1 LVDGQIVVVYAEQS
15 RKGDLDLAAH
25 VVDTQTGDTSTVEIS
40 DERIA
45 EAADVAAAEAFS
57 TRVDQEIAIE
67 LATAAGAAVSHI
79 NGLPIT
85 TAEPVDV
92 GAGWIQLRDDGWLT
106 VSPDAGYAGPIAFNY
121 TIGGVSNEPEV
132 TSHVTVNVAKD
143 APSAF
148 ALSNRTAGLAEDVS
162 TTADIKL
169 AEIDISDADVST
181 ENLSLAGLDADL
193 FKIMGNTLYLKA
205 GVDLDF
211 DTNPKLSVEIQANRP
226 ATQSQAVNFTLDVED
241 ANGPAALDDYLTVDT
256 FVFAPGFGETGNT
269 DDGARE
275 VIDMSSSAYA
285 TFQEL
290 LDSGALMQ
298 SGEDVVITF
307 DPTDPDHSDRVTLR
321 GIELSVLTS
330 ADFKF

>member
-1 LVDGQIVVVYAEQS
+1 MARLSLSTPS
-15 RKGDLDLAAH
+15 RGRRGDLDLAAH
-25 VVDTQTGDTSTVEIS
+25 VVDTQTGDTSTVEMS
-40 DERIA
+40 HQLVA
-45 EAADVAAAEAFS
+45 AAADVAAAAEAFS
-57 TRVDQEIAIE
+57 TGVDQEIAID

-106 VSPDAGYAGPIAFNY
+106 VSPDAGYAGPIAFDY
-121 TIGGVSNEPEV
+121 TIGGASSRPDV

-143 APSAF
+143 APSAL
-148 ALSNRTAGLAEDVS
+148 ALSNQTAGLAEDVS
-162 TTADIKL
+162 TAADIKL
-169 AEIDISDADVST
+169 AEIDVSDADVST

-193 FKIMGNTLYLKA
+193 FKIVGNTLYLKA

-211 DTNPKLSVEIQANRP
+211 DTNPKLSVEIRP
-226 ATQSQAVNFTLDVED
+226 NGSATQDQAVNFTLDVKD
-241 ANGPAALDDYLTVDT
+241 TNGSAALDDYLAADT
-256 FVFAPGFGETGNT
+256 FVFAPGFGETGSI
-269 DDGARE
+269 DDGVRE

-307 DPTDPDHSDRVTLR
+307 DPTDPDHSDRITLR